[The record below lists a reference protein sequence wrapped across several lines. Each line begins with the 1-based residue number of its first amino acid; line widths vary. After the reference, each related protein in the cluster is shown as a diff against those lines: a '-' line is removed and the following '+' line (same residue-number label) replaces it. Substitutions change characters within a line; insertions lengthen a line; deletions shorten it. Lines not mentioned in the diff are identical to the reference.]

1 MRTLTKKPIQVYLE
15 ERQLG
20 TLRWL
25 AEKRGVSVAELVRQ
39 SVDCYLLQ
47 LPSEDDPLWGIIGIG
62 LGGPPDLAE
71 RHDDYLVEEFLKHH
85 HG

>member
-1 MRTLTKKPIQVYLE
+1 MKTRARKPFQVHLDE
-15 ERQLG
+15 SQLG
-20 TLRWL
+20 VLRWL
-25 AEKRGVSVAELVRQ
+25 AERRGVSVAELVRQ
-39 SVDCYLLQ
+39 SVDCYLAQ
-47 LPSEDDPLWGIIGIG
+47 LPPEDDPLWGIIGIG